1 MKRSSIVNL
10 FSYLVTFVLLI
21 VVLRFFVK
29 PEQFRVLLEI
39 SYPELVLTIFLS
51 LGAYFWGGLEMYAL
65 RGKFNFSME
74 KKDILLLPLGMNLWG
89 MLLPFQGAMAYMTFF
104 LKRKYGVKIS
114 ESFSISILLYLL
126 SVFLSGLLGLFFYF
140 AYSMDSLI
148 FAGISS
154 LFLFSPLFA
163 IIAHLVMVRLPV
175 PHIQII
181 RNVWE
186 FTENILRGIRQL
198 CCDYRTVVILLVI
211 YAARML
217 NMLLL
222 YWWIVRILHY
232 DGIGIPALLLLNL
245 WNMLSLLIKFT
256 PNNLGISQ
264 VISGAL
270 FAVIGLDVE
279 QGIMI
284 SLFSTAVFSID
295 AFSFGVLANFYSL
308 AEMAKRNYQQRI

>member
-1 MKRSSIVNL
+1 
-10 FSYLVTFVLLI
+10 
-21 VVLRFFVK
+21 
-29 PEQFRVLLEI
+29 
-39 SYPELVLTIFLS
+39 
-51 LGAYFWGGLEMYAL
+51 
-65 RGKFNFSME
+65 
-74 KKDILLLPLGMNLWG
+74 
-89 MLLPFQGAMAYMTFF
+89 
-104 LKRKYGVKIS
+104 
-114 ESFSISILLYLL
+114 
-126 SVFLSGLLGLFFYF
+126 
-140 AYSMDSLI
+140 MDSLI

-186 FTENILRGIRQL
+186 FAENILRGIRQL

>member
-1 MKRSSIVNL
+1 MKRSRIVNVL
-10 FSYLVTFVLLI
+10 SYFVTIVLLV

-29 PEQFRVLLEI
+29 PEQFRVLLGI
-39 SYPELVLTIFLS
+39 SYSELALTIILS
-51 LGAYFWGGLEMYAL
+51 FGAYFWGGLEMYAL
-65 RGKFNFSME
+65 RGKFHFEME

-89 MLLPFQGAMAYMTFF
+89 MLLPFQGAMAYMTVF

-114 ESFSISILLYLL
+114 ESFSISIFLYLL
-126 SVFLSGLLGLFFYF
+126 SVFLSGLIG
-140 AYSMDSLI
+140 LI
-148 FAGISS
+148 FYVWYGIDSPVFAIVS
-154 LFLFSPLFA
+154 ALFLSSPAFA
-163 IIAHLVMVRLPV
+163 VAAHLIMERLPA
-175 PHIQII
+175 PRI
-181 RNVWE
+181 RLIRKVWD
-186 FTENILRGIRQL
+186 FGENILRGIRQL
-198 CCDYRTVVILLVI
+198 CCDHRTVAVLLAI

-284 SLFSTAVFSID
+284 SLVSTAIFSID
-295 AFSFGVLANFYSL
+295 ALSFGVLANFYSL
-308 AEMAKRNYQQRI
+308 AELGKRGR